1 MTMNNILFYTAISC
15 WGIAISCLVW
25 WVLSVASKITYVT
38 LADGRQEARSLPLLF
53 RLLLP
58 LSHNFDKM
66 LKKPSFQG
74 AIQEASWQLTAA
86 GFEGLLSAREFI
98 AIKFLLPMCA
108 AIFFLPLPLIMGRD
122 GVMPWVMITLVFWIW
137 PLRWLRNAR
146 AQRAKSILRAL
157 PFVLD
162 LLTLSVEAGLD
173 FMGAVQRNCERRKMD
188 PLNEELLR
196 MQREIQ
202 IGTTRRI
209 ALQNLSERVRIPQ
222 VRTLCTALIQAD
234 ELGVSIGTILRIQAE
249 QLRQERFER
258 AEKQANEAP
267 TKILFP
273 LLLFIFPATLV
284 VLVGPVLMA
293 AMKDFL
299 AQ

>member
-1 MTMNNILFYTAISC
+1 
-15 WGIAISCLVW
+15 
-25 WVLSVASKITYVT
+25 
-38 LADGRQEARSLPLLF
+38 
-53 RLLLP
+53 
-58 LSHNFDKM
+58 
-66 LKKPSFQG
+66 
-74 AIQEASWQLTAA
+74 
-86 GFEGLLSAREFI
+86 
-98 AIKFLLPMCA
+98 
-108 AIFFLPLPLIMGRD
+108 
-122 GVMPWVMITLVFWIW
+122 
-137 PLRWLRNAR
+137 
-146 AQRAKSILRAL
+146 
-157 PFVLD
+157 
-162 LLTLSVEAGLD
+162 
-173 FMGAVQRNCERRKMD
+173 MD